1 MKDLKLQWKKV
12 DIIYIYIL
20 YSRRSMHGWVGI
32 KGLYGKGEIVLT
44 RKNELFGKGTFQKKI
59 MLKIS
64 SQHEK

>member
-1 MKDLKLQWKKV
+1 
-12 DIIYIYIL
+12 
-20 YSRRSMHGWVGI
+20 MHGWAGI

>member
-1 MKDLKLQWKKV
+1 MEESRY
-12 DIIYIYIL
+12 YIYIL
-20 YSRRSMHGWVGI
+20 YSRRSMHGWAGI